1 MPQASFDISLHQPLV
16 ISQQS
21 ASAGAHHSLDYI
33 PGSILLGLAA
43 SRLYS
48 TLDQDSAW
56 LLFHSGMVRFGD
68 ALPLADQQVAHP
80 IPMCWHYTKGESYK
94 NSDTLKANTLFDPS
108 MESGDTNR
116 QPVQMRNGYVTEHGQ
131 TVSPDK
137 VQTLKTAINPDTG
150 KAAESQLFG
159 YEALAANQIF
169 RFALSADDISQELWD
184 KLKAALTGRAQLGRS
199 RSAQFGKVMITPAK
213 EAAHTPPASNDNQ
226 LTLWLQS
233 DLLLEHNGQPCL
245 QPLPELIGLP
255 EGSHWLADSSFLRAR
270 RYSLYNAYR
279 RHYDSERQVI
289 SRGSVLRYE
298 LPHAL
303 SSEQLN
309 SLQQGIGLQ
318 IESGLGQALVNPPLL
333 SQAKPIFKTAIALT
347 TSTEKT
353 PDIKQ
358 PNTLLITALAARLQ
372 RRTGEQQISTQARA
386 LFADLCQQV
395 ALVRRYLAI
404 PTDKE
409 IVMITKGLS
418 VTSPGKSQ
426 WGRLKQAA
434 NDHRTDSQALWT
446 ALFNNNDGALRP
458 RSGWELPYSP
468 AASDTLSAW
477 LQAKLEPYK
486 DQADFPQFI
495 GQLAALGH
503 TAEWQD
509 CCKGSS
515 NTKSKESQRSTGD
528 AA

>member
-56 LLFHSGMVRFGD
+56 LLFHSGLVRFGD
-68 ALPLADQQVAHP
+68 ALPLQGQQVARP
-80 IPMCWHYTKGESYK
+80 MPMCWHYTKGESYK

-108 MESGDTNR
+108 MASGDTNR

-131 TVSPDK
+131 TASPEK
-137 VQTLKTAINPDTG
+137 VQTLKTAIDPKTG

-159 YEALAANQIF
+159 YEALAANQTF
-169 RFALSADDISQELWD
+169 RFVLSADDITQELWD
-184 KLKAALTGRAQLGRS
+184 KLKAALSGRAQLGRS

-303 SSEQLN
+303 SEEQLN
-309 SLQQGIGLQ
+309 TLQQGIGLQ
-318 IESGLGQALVNPPLL
+318 IESGLGQVLVNPHLL
-333 SQAKPIFKTAIALT
+333 SQTKPSFKTAISLT
-347 TSTEKT
+347 TSTAQT
-353 PDIKQ
+353 PHIKQ
-358 PNTLLITALAARLQ
+358 PDTLLIQALVARLQ
-372 RRTGEQQISTQARA
+372 RRTGEQRVSGQARD
-386 LFADLCQQV
+386 LFSKFCQQV
-395 ALVRRYLAI
+395 ALVRRYLAT
-404 PTDKE
+404 PAGNE
-409 IVMITKGLS
+409 IMIITKER
-418 VTSPGKSQ
+418 TITAPGKSQ

-434 NDHRTDSQALWT
+434 NDHRTDPQALWT
-446 ALFNNNDGALRP
+446 ALFNNNDGALRQ

-468 AASDTLSAW
+468 TASDTLSEW

-486 DQADFPQFI
+486 KQADFPQLI

-503 TAEWQD
+503 TDEWQA
-509 CCKGSS
+509 CCKGNTS
-515 NTKSKESQRSTGD
+515 TKSKESQHSTGD

>member
-48 TLDQDSAW
+48 TLDQDSASR
-56 LLFHSGMVRFGD
+56 LFHSGLVRFGD
-68 ALPLADQQVAHP
+68 ALPIINQQIARP
-80 IPMCWHYTKGESYK
+80 MPMCWHYNKGDSFRD
-94 NSDTLKANTLFDPS
+94 DTSLKSETLFDPS
-108 MESGDTNR
+108 QSQQDAKR
-116 QPVQMRNGYVTEHGQ
+116 QPVQVRNGYVTGQGQ
-131 TVSPDK
+131 TVYPDK
-137 VQTLKTAINPDTG
+137 VQTLKTAINPETG

-159 YEALAANQIF
+159 YEALAANQTF
-169 RFALSADDISQELWD
+169 RFALSADDIDNGLWE
-184 KLKAALTGRAQLGRS
+184 KLTSALTGRAQLGRS
-199 RSAQFGKVMITPAK
+199 RSAQFGKVMIAEAK
-213 EAAHTPPASNDNQ
+213 DAKSNPPTDNGTL

-245 QPLPELIGLP
+245 QPRPELIGLP
-255 EGSHWLADSSFLRAR
+255 EGSRWLADSSFLRSR

-279 RHYDSERQVI
+279 RHYDNERQVI
-289 SRGSVLRYE
+289 SRGSVLRYK
-298 LPHAL
+298 LPQAL
-303 SSEQLN
+303 SEEQLN
-309 SLQQGIGLQ
+309 TLQQGIGLQ
-318 IESGLGQALVNPPLL
+318 IESGLGQVLVNPELL
-333 SQAKPIFKTAIALT
+333 SQAKPSFKTAISLT

-353 PDIKQ
+353 PHIKQ

-372 RRTGEQQISTQARA
+372 RRTGEQQTSTQARA

-395 ALVRRYLAI
+395 ALVRRYLAT
-404 PTDKE
+404 PAGNE
-409 IVMITKGLS
+409 IMIITKER
-418 VTSPGKSQ
+418 TITAPGKSQ
-426 WGRLKQAA
+426 WGRLKQPA
-434 NDHRTDSQALWT
+434 NDHRNDPQALWDD
-446 ALFNNNDGALRP
+446 LFNNNDGALRP

-468 AASDTLSAW
+468 AASDTLSEW

-486 DQADFPQFI
+486 KQANFPQLI

-503 TAEWQD
+503 TDEWQA
-509 CCKGSS
+509 CCKG
-515 NTKSKESQRSTGD
+515 NTSTKNKESQHSTGD

>member
-1 MPQASFDISLHQPLV
+1 MPQANFDISLHQPLV

-56 LLFHSGMVRFGD
+56 LLFHSGLVHFGD
-68 ALPLADQQVAHP
+68 GLPLADQQVAHP
-80 IPMCWHYTKGESYK
+80 MPMCWHYNKGESYK
-94 NSDTLKANTLFDPS
+94 NGNALNVDALFDAS
-108 MESGDTNR
+108 QTSGDANR
-116 QPVQMRNGYVTEHGQ
+116 QPVQVRNGYVTDQGQ

-137 VQTLKTAINPDTG
+137 VQTLKTAIDPKTG
-150 KAAESQLFG
+150 KAAESQLFS
-159 YEALAANQIF
+159 YEALAANQTF
-169 RFALSADDISQELWD
+169 RFVLSADDISQELWD
-184 KLKAALTGRAQLGRS
+184 KLTAALTGRAQLGRS
-199 RSAQFGKVMITPAK
+199 RSAQFGKVMIT
-213 EAAHTPPASNDNQ
+213 EANSTNANPPTDNGTL

-255 EGSHWLADSSFLRAR
+255 EGSRWLADSSFLRAR

-298 LPHAL
+298 LPQAL
-303 SSEQLN
+303 SEEQLN

-318 IESGLGQALVNPPLL
+318 IESGLGQALVNPHLL
-333 SQAKPIFKTAIALT
+333 SQAKPVFKTAITLT
-347 TSTEKT
+347 TSTAQT
-353 PDIKQ
+353 PHIKQ
-358 PNTLLITALAARLQ
+358 PDTLLIQALAARLQ
-372 RRTGEQQISTQARA
+372 RRTGEQQVSGQARD
-386 LFADLCQQV
+386 LFSKLCGQIKK
-395 ALVRRYLAI
+395 VRKYLAI
-404 PTDKE
+404 PEGDE
-409 IVMITKGLS
+409 IVMITKSLS
-418 VTSPGKSQ
+418 VTAPGKSQ

-434 NDHRTDSQALWT
+434 NDHRNNPQALWT
-446 ALFNNNDGALRP
+446 ALFDNNDGALRP

-468 AASDTLSAW
+468 AASDTLSEW
-477 LQAKLEPYK
+477 LKTTLDPYK
-486 DQADFPQFI
+486 NQSDFPQLI

-515 NTKSKESQRSTGD
+515 NTKSKDDQHSTGD

>member
-56 LLFHSGMVRFGD
+56 RLFHSGLVRFGD
-68 ALPLADQQVAHP
+68 ALPLLGQQVARP
-80 IPMCWHYTKGESYK
+80 MPMCWHYNKGEAFREKSSLITDK
-94 NSDTLKANTLFDPS
+94 LFDPS
-108 MESGDTNR
+108 QQQMDDEK

-137 VQTLKTAINPDTG
+137 VQTLKTAINPETG

-159 YEALAANQIF
+159 YEALAANQTF
-169 RFALSADDISQELWD
+169 RFVLSADGIDNELWE
-184 KLKAALTGRAQLGRS
+184 KLIHALTGRAQLGRS
-199 RSAQFGKVMITPAK
+199 RSAQFGKVTIAPAK

-279 RHYDSERQVI
+279 RHYDNERQVI
-289 SRGSVLRYE
+289 TRGSVLRYK
-298 LPHAL
+298 LPQAL
-303 SSEQLN
+303 SPEQLEN
-309 SLQQGIGLQ
+309 LQQGIGLQ
-318 IESGLGQALVNPPLL
+318 IESGLGQALVNPHLL
-333 SQAKPIFKTAIALT
+333 SQAKPSFKTAISLT
-347 TSTEKT
+347 SSTEKT

-358 PNTLLITALAARLQ
+358 PNTLLIQALAARLQ
-372 RRTGEQQISTQARA
+372 RRTGEQQVSDQARD
-386 LFADLCQQV
+386 LFSKLCQQV
-395 ALVRRYLAI
+395 ALVRRYLAT
-404 PTDKE
+404 PAGNE
-409 IVMITKGLS
+409 IVMITKER
-418 VTSPGKSQ
+418 TITAPGKSQ

-434 NDHRTDSQALWT
+434 NDHRNSSQALWT
-446 ALFNNNDGALRP
+446 ALFNDNDGALRP

-477 LQAKLEPYK
+477 LQAKLKPYK
-486 DQADFPQFI
+486 DHPDFPQLI
-495 GQLAALGH
+495 GQLAALGN
-503 TAEWQD
+503 TDEWQV
-509 CCKGSS
+509 CCNK
-515 NTKSKESQRSTGD
+515 KSKDGQHSTGD

>member
-48 TLDQDSAW
+48 SLDQDSAW
-56 LLFHSGMVRFGD
+56 RLFHSGLVRFGD
-68 ALPLADQQVAHP
+68 ALPIINQQIARP
-80 IPMCWHYTKGESYK
+80 MPMCWHYNKGEAFREKSSLITDK
-94 NSDTLKANTLFDPS
+94 LFDPS
-108 MESGDTNR
+108 QQQMDDEK
-116 QPVQMRNGYVTEHGQ
+116 QPVQVRNGYVTEHGQ

-137 VQTLKTAINPDTG
+137 VQTLKTAINPETG

-159 YEALAANQIF
+159 YEALAANQTF
-169 RFALSADDISQELWD
+169 RFVLSADDISPELWD
-184 KLKAALTGRAQLGRS
+184 KLTAALTGRAQLGRS
-199 RSAQFGKVMITPAK
+199 RSAQFGKVIIAEAK
-213 EAAHTPPASNDNQ
+213 GTKTNSANDNGTL

-245 QPLPELIGLP
+245 QPTPELIGLP
-255 EGSHWLADSSFLRAR
+255 EGSRWLADRSFLRSR

-279 RHYDSERQVI
+279 RHYDNERQVI
-289 SRGSVLRYE
+289 SRGSVLRYQ
-298 LPHAL
+298 LPQAL
-303 SSEQLN
+303 SEEQLN
-309 SLQQGIGLQ
+309 TLQQGIGLQ
-318 IESGLGQALVNPPLL
+318 IESGLGQALVNPELL
-333 SQAKPIFKTAIALT
+333 RQAKPSFKTAISLT
-347 TSTEKT
+347 NSTAQT
-353 PDIKQ
+353 PHIEQ
-358 PNTLLITALAARLQ
+358 PDTLLIQALAARLQ
-372 RRTGEQQISTQARA
+372 RRTGEQQTSIQARA

-395 ALVRRYLAI
+395 ALVRRYLAT
-404 PTDKE
+404 PAGNE
-409 IVMITKGLS
+409 IMIITKER
-418 VTSPGKSQ
+418 TITAPGKSQ

-446 ALFNNNDGALRP
+446 ELFNDNNGVLRP

-468 AASDTLSAW
+468 AASDTLSEW
-477 LQAKLEPYK
+477 LKTKLEPYK
-486 DQADFPQFI
+486 KQADFPQLI

-503 TAEWQD
+503 TDEWQA
-509 CCKGSS
+509 CCKG
-515 NTKSKESQRSTGD
+515 NTSTKNKESQHSTGD

>member
-1 MPQASFDISLHQPLV
+1 MPQASFDISLQQPLV

-43 SRLYS
+43 SHLYS
-48 TLDQDSAW
+48 TLDQDSNW
-56 LLFHSGMVRFGD
+56 LLFHSGLVRFGD
-68 ALPLADQQVAHP
+68 ALPLADQQVAYP
-80 IPMCWHYTKGESYK
+80 MPMCWHYNKGESYK
-94 NSDTLKANTLFDPS
+94 NGNALNADALFDAS
-108 MESGDTNR
+108 QASGDANR
-116 QPVQMRNGYVTEHGQ
+116 QPVQVRNGYVTEQGQ

-137 VQTLKTAINPDTG
+137 VQTLKTAINPNTG

-159 YEALAANQIF
+159 YEALAANQTF

-184 KLKAALTGRAQLGRS
+184 KLTTALTGRAQLGRS
-199 RSAQFGKVMITPAK
+199 RSAQFGKVMIAK
-213 EAAHTPPASNDNQ
+213 TKDTKVSPSADNGTL

-233 DLLLEHNGQPCL
+233 DLLLEHNGQPYL
-245 QPLPELIGLP
+245 QPQPELIGLP
-255 EGSHWLADSSFLRAR
+255 EGSRWLVNSSFLRSR

-298 LPHAL
+298 LPQSL
-303 SSEQLN
+303 SPEQLN

-318 IESGLGQALVNPPLL
+318 IESGLGQALVNPELL
-333 SQAKPIFKTAIALT
+333 SQAKPSFKTAISLT
-347 TSTEKT
+347 ANTEKT

-358 PNTLLITALAARLQ
+358 RDTLLVQALAARLQ
-372 RRTGEQQISTQARA
+372 RRTGEQQVSGQARA
-386 LFADLCQQV
+386 LFSDLCQQV

-404 PTDKE
+404 PEGDE

-418 VTSPGKSQ
+418 VTAPGKSQ

-434 NDHRTDSQALWT
+434 NDHRNNPQVLWS
-446 ALFNNNDGALRP
+446 ALFDNNDGALRP

-468 AASDTLSAW
+468 TASNTLSEW

-486 DQADFPQFI
+486 DQTDFPQLI

-509 CCKGSS
+509 SCKGST
-515 NTKSKESQRSTGD
+515 NTKSKDDQHSTGD